1 MVQMHCTQAGEAGR
15 LGDGPDVRDFT
26 ESRMSG
32 LAGWMSGLEELTLL
46 LSVWRVPDFRGRGGM
61 SGTWR
66 GAGCPGLTS
75 DVRGLEHLA
84 AGRLLL

>member
-1 MVQMHCTQAGEAGR
+1 MAQMHCTQVGEAGR
-15 LGDGPDVRDFT
+15 PGDGLDVRGFT

-32 LAGWMSGLEELTLL
+32 LAGRMSGLEELTLL
-46 LSVWRVPDFRGRGGM
+46 ISVWRVPDFRGRGRM

-66 GAGCPGLTS
+66 SAGCPQLML
-75 DVRGLEHLA
+75 DVRGLWHLA